1 LARKGEFRIP
11 GTLTAKDT
19 DPTAHPV
26 LYVHPDD
33 AVSPE
38 VAAARRATT
47 ALRRIITATANNDAP
62 LDTLA
67 AAADTLERVA
77 DELEPHAR
85 ASRYEGTGGINLGGD
100 NSAIL
105 ESHPMMGPS
114 NAIAP
119 PMVITR
125 DTDQAR
131 GTVTYSHQYEGPPGR
146 VHGGF
151 IAAAFDQV
159 VGAAAALSGQVF
171 FTGSLN
177 VKFVAPTPLHVP
189 LVYEATLDRV
199 EDRRLHATGR
209 LLADDRVT
217 AECEGIFVTV
227 PKETFHQAMAGGD
240 AMADEVD

>member
-1 LARKGEFRIP
+1 MLWTRQFRIP
-11 GTLTAKDT
+11 GTLTAKDS

-38 VAAARRATT
+38 VAAARRATV
-47 ALRRIITATANNDAP
+47 ALRRIIAATANNDAP
-62 LDTLA
+62 AETLA
-67 AAADTLERVA
+67 TAADTLEQIA
-77 DELEPHAR
+77 DDLEPHAR
-85 ASRYEGTGGINLGGD
+85 TSRYEGTGGIQLGGD
-100 NSAIL
+100 NSVIL

-125 DTDQAR
+125 EASRAR
-131 GTVTYSHQYEGPPGR
+131 GTVTYTHQYEGPPGR

-171 FTGSLN
+171 FTGTLSVTFL
-177 VKFVAPTPLHVP
+177 APTPLHEP

-199 EDRRLHATGR
+199 EDRRLHASGR
-209 LLADDRVT
+209 LLSDGKVT
-217 AECEGIFVTV
+217 AEAEGIFVTV
-227 PKETFHQAMAGGD
+227 PKSTFHAAMS
-240 AMADEVD
+240 DEVG